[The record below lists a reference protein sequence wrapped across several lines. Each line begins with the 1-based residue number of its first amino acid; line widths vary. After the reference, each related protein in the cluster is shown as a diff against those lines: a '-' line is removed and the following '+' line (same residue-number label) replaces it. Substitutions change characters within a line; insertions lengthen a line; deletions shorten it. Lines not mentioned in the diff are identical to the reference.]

1 MPKSLTITPSFP
13 QRLHLIRPVLPL
25 KNASSTTWFA
35 GDLLS
40 AWQEDH
46 IWSVTKVITA
56 IRNGDV
62 VDRYHTSG
70 TAVQQVGWKV
80 LDIATARKPGR
91 VLEESEERKTEQVL
105 PSSLTKGDPQ
115 EVVKVEATRKH
126 VELFPYL
133 CISGIGPN
141 PLAQTARSAFCS
153 AASSAPSPGRRE
165 SSSRRLFRRCGC
177 LSR

>member
-1 MPKSLTITPSFP
+1 M
-13 QRLHLIRPVLPL
+13 
-25 KNASSTTWFA
+25 
-35 GDLLS
+35 
-40 AWQEDH
+40 
-46 IWSVTKVITA
+46 TKVITA

-80 LDIATARKPGR
+80 LDIAAARKPGR
-91 VLEESEERKTEQVL
+91 VQEESEERRTEQVL

-133 CISGIGPN
+133 CIS
-141 PLAQTARSAFCS
+141 A
-153 AASSAPSPGRRE
+153 
-165 SSSRRLFRRCGC
+165 
-177 LSR
+177 